1 MSRKSSRFSKSV
13 GYNSRGDVVMRSR
26 GEETKTKSKSKS
38 KSKDEEMMSRTKSK
52 SKSKDED
59 GVIDGVIGGFVG
71 AGNNGAIYKYRT
83 SIEKKVILK
92 IQKMKIGR
100 PELEAGLMRK
110 MHEILP
116 LNFHDVLK
124 LYTFPGLQYDKPKRK
139 KYGVLCRGPNTEYT
153 VSGVV
158 VPRARMDWYDFE
170 FDLEHPKKQTKQI
183 DTSIF
188 KQVFISILAMNAA
201 GLYHN
206 DIKKDNVLIDI
217 LPEKKNIKYVI
228 RYKET
233 NVVVTFETANIATIS
248 DFGLVSDE
256 FAGNELEKKEF
267 EEIVIEEGHKLKVD
281 DLIPDDLIPN
291 DEWTNCV
298 SDMHRFWWSLQ
309 LTNDDRYRDICAQMF
324 NWFWGH
330 WVVLTNKLAHGEK
343 ITTDD
348 MEKELDIGIFFIMR
362 YFIGENLKDDG
373 LEYDD
378 TKPISLNFKPHTPT
392 KYSAQPAYMCGIKRN
407 GESLS
412 GTRIFLSECPER
424 SEIEPCVERIIY
436 KRRGVGPI
444 ITEISGP
451 IGTIKR
457 SRDSHDY
464 EKSHKKLRL

>member
-13 GYNSRGDVVMRSR
+13 GYNSGGDVVMRSR
-26 GEETKTKSKSKS
+26 GEETKTKS
-38 KSKDEEMMSRTKSK
+38 KSK

-83 SIEKKVILK
+83 SIEEKVILK

-228 RYKET
+228 QYKGT

-267 EEIVIEEGHKLKVD
+267 KEIVIEEGHKLKVD
-281 DLIPDDLIPN
+281 DLIPGDLIPN
-291 DEWTNCV
+291 DEWSNCV

-309 LTNDDRYRDICAQMF
+309 LTNDDRYHDICAHMLI
-324 NWFWGH
+324 WFWGH

-348 MEKELDIGIFFIMR
+348 MEKELDIGIFFIIR
-362 YFIGENLKDDG
+362 YFIKDDG
-373 LEYDD
+373 LEYD
-378 TKPISLNFKPHTPT
+378 TKPIKPISLDFKPHTPT

-412 GTRIFLSECPER
+412 GTRIFLSKCPEE

-444 ITEISGP
+444 ITKMPIIS
-451 IGTIKR
+451 ISATKR

>member
-13 GYNSRGDVVMRSR
+13 GYNSGGDVVMRSR

-38 KSKDEEMMSRTKSK
+38 KSKSKDEEMRSK
-52 SKSKDED
+52 SRSKYED
-59 GVIDGVIGGFVG
+59 GVIGGVIGGFVG

-228 RYKET
+228 QYKET

-267 EEIVIEEGHKLKVD
+267 KEIVIKKGHKLKV
-281 DLIPDDLIPN
+281 DDLIPN

-309 LTNDDRYRDICAQMF
+309 LTNDDRYHDICAQML

-348 MEKELDIGIFFIMR
+348 MEKELDIGMFFITR
-362 YFIGENLKDDG
+362 YFIKDDG
-373 LEYDD
+373 LEYD
-378 TKPISLNFKPHTPT
+378 TKPIKLDFKPHTPT

-436 KRRGVGPI
+436 KRRGVGPR
-444 ITEISGP
+444 ITVMPSISRP

-457 SRDSHDY
+457 SRDSY
-464 EKSHKKLRL
+464 EKSHKKLRLRLRL